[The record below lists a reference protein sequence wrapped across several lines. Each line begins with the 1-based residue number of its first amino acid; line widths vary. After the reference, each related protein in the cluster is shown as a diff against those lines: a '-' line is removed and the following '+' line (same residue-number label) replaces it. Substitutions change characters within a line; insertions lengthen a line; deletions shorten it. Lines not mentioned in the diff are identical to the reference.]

1 MTSSEESYTV
11 ITALVPFD
19 EIVPGATVRLAVID
33 GTQYL
38 SVRDVIM
45 HVCGKTANEASEV
58 WRRMPDSQKDELKAS
73 RFNFRF
79 PGRGQSEQPVITF
92 PGALKLIMFLPGEVA
107 KKHRSAMV
115 KILTRYFAGDASL
128 LKEIE
133 ANAASESPIHQMAQE
148 ALKEGTETIE
158 DARKRKHEEIET
170 EVRSLFRE
178 SQATIIDKYN
188 AMCDKQ
194 FAIISNY
201 KTVCEDE
208 TFDNQ
213 AKQAFKQMLLRTAGM
228 Q

>member
-1 MTSSEESYTV
+1 M
-11 ITALVPFD
+11 
-19 EIVPGATVRLAVID
+19 
-33 GTQYL
+33 
-38 SVRDVIM
+38 
-45 HVCGKTANEASEV
+45 
-58 WRRMPDSQKDELKAS
+58 
-73 RFNFRF
+73 
-79 PGRGQSEQPVITF
+79 ITF

-115 KILTRYFAGDASL
+115 TILTRYFAGDASL
-128 LKEIE
+128 LNEIE
-133 ANAASESPIHQMAQE
+133 TNAASESPIHQMTRE
-148 ALKEGTETIE
+148 ALKGPETIE

-170 EVRSLFRE
+170 EVRNLFRE

-201 KTVCEDE
+201 RTVCEDE